1 MRRQKQHIAVAV
13 NSIRAKTGKMRE
25 FVYWAQESDRLLDI
39 GISYLQKAIWTSFSF
54 LKTLIEFK
62 FISEER
68 RIHLDS
74 SLKIWEQRISEGKFS
89 TRNAFHRQSQPILQF
104 QTVAALRKEACLAI

>member
-1 MRRQKQHIAVAV
+1 M
-13 NSIRAKTGKMRE
+13 
-25 FVYWAQESDRLLDI
+25 DI
-39 GISYLQKAIWTSFSF
+39 N
-54 LKTLIEFK
+54 LKTFIEFK

-74 SLKIWEQRISEGKFS
+74 ILKIWEQRILEAKFS

-104 QTVAALRKEACLAI
+104 QTAAALRKEACLAI